1 MNAINQSIL
10 TWILLAPLAGALLIA
25 VLPGSKK
32 LPAWIAL
39 LTSVLSF
46 ELTLHLPV
54 HFVVGQAGFQYEIN
68 KSWIES
74 PAIFY
79 HAGVYGFSLWLVVL
93 TGLRGPVGVLGSW
106 N

>member
-25 VLPGSKK
+25 VLPDSKK
-32 LPAWIAL
+32 LSAWIAL
-39 LTSVLSF
+39 LTSVVSF
-46 ELTLHLPV
+46 GLTLHLPV

-68 KSWIES
+68 KSWIDS

-79 HAGVYGFSLWLVVL
+79 HVGVDGLSLWCSRPRCSACLSHS
-93 TGLRGPVGVLGSW
+93 T
-106 N
+106 